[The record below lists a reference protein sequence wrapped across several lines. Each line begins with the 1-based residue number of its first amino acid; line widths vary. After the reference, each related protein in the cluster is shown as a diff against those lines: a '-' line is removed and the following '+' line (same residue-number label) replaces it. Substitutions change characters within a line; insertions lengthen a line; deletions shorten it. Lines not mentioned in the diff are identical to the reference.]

1 MNLVKAY
8 QITVYG
14 RVQGVGFRWSTV
26 RLAEQLSIVGTVKNQ
41 RDGSVQIVAQGKETD
56 LTHFLQTV
64 ETNLTPFAKVANLT
78 KMAVPVKNWNNFR
91 IID

>member
-1 MNLVKAY
+1 MHDERVNLVKAY

-41 RDGSVQIVAQGKETD
+41 RMDPCRLLRKERK
-56 LTHFLQTV
+56 L
-64 ETNLTPFAKVANLT
+64 
-78 KMAVPVKNWNNFR
+78 
-91 IID
+91 I